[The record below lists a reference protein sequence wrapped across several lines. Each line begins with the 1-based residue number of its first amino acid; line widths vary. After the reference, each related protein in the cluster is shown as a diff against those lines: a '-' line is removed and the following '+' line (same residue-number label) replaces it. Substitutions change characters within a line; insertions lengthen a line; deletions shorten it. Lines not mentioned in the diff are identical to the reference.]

1 MSTSAQ
7 DNALAAEVNSSVAH
21 DAAGKRFVLKCDDP
35 EGKDAQLC
43 YHQDGTTLD
52 FWHTEVPASQRYG
65 RRARHDAKANL
76 FFLVSFFLVS

>member
-7 DNALAAEVNSSVAH
+7 DNALAAEVNSYVAH

-65 RRARHDAKANL
+65 RRFATMPKPIQRC
-76 FFLVSFFLVS
+76 